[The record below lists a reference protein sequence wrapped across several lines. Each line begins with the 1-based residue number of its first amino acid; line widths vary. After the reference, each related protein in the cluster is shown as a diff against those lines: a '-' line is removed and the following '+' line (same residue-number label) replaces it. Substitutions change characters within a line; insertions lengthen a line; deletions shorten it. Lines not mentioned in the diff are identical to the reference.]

1 MPIRN
6 VPEVLNLS
14 FELLTERRSRL
25 AGIQYQRLDG
35 DNSALVD
42 SFVYDTRGTLGDGR
56 VNQLDVAWLDAPAL
70 KDIICSHQ
78 YGSRNSN
85 TNDLNQSFTNEPQ

>member
-1 MPIRN
+1 
-6 VPEVLNLS
+6 
-14 FELLTERRSRL
+14 
-25 AGIQYQRLDG
+25 
-35 DNSALVD
+35 
-42 SFVYDTRGTLGDGR
+42 